1 MPNCRLW
8 TIRVLF
14 SNDLA
19 VVTLSTPAPIGP
31 TINVACMPRQ
41 GECMSAGQEGSVRS
55 NAHQLPVA
63 FSRPPPFCKRNNAF
77 PWAEKSDFRT
87 VGLQV

>member
-8 TIRVLF
+8 TIRFLF

-55 NAHQLPVA
+55 NAHQIPAA
-63 FSRPPPFCKRNNAF
+63 FSRPPL
-77 PWAEKSDFRT
+77 
-87 VGLQV
+87 LQTQQCFSLG